1 MEAEKTGGL
10 WKMGVEGVEDEK
22 YGGEEAM
29 EVDPKPMPPQLT
41 QLS

>member
-1 MEAEKTGGL
+1 
-10 WKMGVEGVEDEK
+10 MGVEGGVEDEK